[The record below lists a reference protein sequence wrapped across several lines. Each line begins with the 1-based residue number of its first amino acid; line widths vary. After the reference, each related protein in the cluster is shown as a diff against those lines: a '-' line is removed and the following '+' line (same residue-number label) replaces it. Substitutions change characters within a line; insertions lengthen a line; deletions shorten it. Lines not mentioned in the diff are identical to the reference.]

1 MQITDEML
9 YQHAAQAREI
19 WLDALPQKEE
29 IPAFSCSK
37 QFQRKMG
44 RLLRQQ
50 RRSPRFNRFLRDM
63 KRIVAV
69 FLIALTITFA
79 GLMTVE
85 ATREKIIEV
94 VVHIYH
100 ELTRYEYSSDAE
112 TAELPEIQFGYLPA
126 GMELVSN
133 ELPFGSVRHIHCED
147 SSGKYIDLDID
158 AVTQSTAL
166 SWVVD
171 TEDAEVMTRI
181 VNGTEVTFISKNSRQ
196 IAAWTDQNVSYVMQ
210 SNLERP
216 VIDAILENLCIGPYF
231 FIKYC
236 HKTTPRF
243 VTIGRT
249 NEGRWFLL

>member
-126 GMELVSN
+126 GMELVSD
-133 ELPFGSVRHIHCED
+133 ELSFDSVRHIHCED
-147 SSGKYIDLDID
+147 SSGKYIDLHMD
-158 AVTQSTAL
+158 AVDQSTAL
-166 SWVVD
+166 SWIVD
-171 TEDAEVMTRI
+171 TEEAEVVTHI

-196 IAAWTDQNVSYVMQ
+196 IAIWTDQNVSYVMQ
-210 SNLERP
+210 SNLELSE
-216 VIDAILENLCIGPYF
+216 IDAILENLCIDP
-231 FIKYC
+231 
-236 HKTTPRF
+236 
-243 VTIGRT
+243 
-249 NEGRWFLL
+249 